1 MVMRRKA
8 VGGGP
13 IYLQEN
19 NKMENTIVVNKT
31 KKFINV
37 PQHAFIRVDWQDYP
51 ENRTLETIN
60 RVKTYFSEKY
70 EISKTAVKINFI
82 PILKNTAGKVIDIT
96 EGLIDNIMDTAYQR
110 SLFTQWI
117 KLNGVEIDFERIC
130 RLDDKVNEILLNEGE
145 EDIRYRRWSI
155 NKLWIDNFLS
165 FGGDNSVEY
174 ESLKGLAVI
183 NSLPANQGGKTIFSI
198 DSLLFL
204 FFGKTTKTDTAAEI
218 FNSYTNKNEVIVGGL
233 ITIDG
238 EEYIIE
244 RKLFRKKQKN
254 GKFKTS
260 SELNFYKILSD
271 GSKENLEGEQRRETD
286 TLISDT
292 IGTYDD
298 FMLTI
303 VSTAKNLEDLI
314 ETKPTQRGRL
324 LTKFIGLEVIEKK
337 EDINRSLMSDFK
349 NKMKSNIYNTQQL
362 EVDIENNLLTIEE
375 NKKLITQNETNLSEV
390 NNKIEEAKIKKE
402 TLLSQTYTVDDDI
415 KNVNPKI
422 LKDEIDD
429 LMSGG
434 IDLKGQLVNI
444 KKDLNQVKGVDYDE
458 DIHED
463 IRIEQREILLSKGKE
478 IDNLERIT
486 QLIKDLEEGE
496 ICPTCKRALEDVD
509 HSKEIKENKN
519 KLKAFNKT
527 LKNIEKELVKINKSL
542 EKQLELKDKS
552 DQYDKLSLS
561 QDRTEIEME
570 KLRIDIKEKMSILK
584 DYDRHIGYIEK
595 NRSLESKILGYNQLI
610 EKLNIDRDN
619 TRTTIQNLYN
629 EIAAKIEENIESK
642 KIIEQILKEEEVL
655 KIFEIYNRMIG
666 KNGVSKLVLSSVIP
680 IINYELIRLLD
691 EVCDFEIELEIN
703 DKNEVDFNI
712 IKNNITKKLKTGS
725 GLETTLASL
734 ALRCV
739 LGRISTLPKPNIIVF
754 DEVLGKVANLN
765 LDYVKIFFDK
775 IKKMYEIILLITHNP
790 ITQDWADKIVTI
802 EKNNDISTL
811 QIQ

>member
-434 IDLKGQLVNI
+434 IDLKDQLVNI

-552 DQYDKLSLS
+552 DKYDKLSLS